1 MHGWWDNC
9 RMSKGM
15 ETDDQTDGFLVYTCV
30 IYVVD
35 IFNKYFDIKVGMLIC
50 VENYLRSYI
59 AGKKI

>member
-1 MHGWWDNC
+1 
-9 RMSKGM
+9 MSKGM
-15 ETDDQTDGFLVYTCV
+15 ETDEQTDGFLVYTCV

-35 IFNKYFDIKVGMLIC
+35 IFNKYFDIKVDMLIC